1 VKGRDGAVAAG
12 VGVAACAVCCAGPVL
27 AILGAVGLGT
37 LAGVATF
44 GVIGLLIALLAVPV
58 LVGRRRSRC
67 APADPHPF
75 PVDAPRLKNPAR

>member
-1 VKGRDGAVAAG
+1 VSRRDGAVVAG
-12 VGVAACAVCCAGPVL
+12 FGVAACAVCCAGPVL

-58 LVGRRRSRC
+58 LVGRRRRRC
-67 APADPHPF
+67 APAEPHA
-75 PVDAPRLKNPAR
+75 VLVEAPRLKTPT